1 MNATAEWLDL
11 TGKTALITGS
21 AHGIGKAIAET
32 LQTAGAT
39 VIVSDINEELV
50 QETAAALGAESL
62 PLDVSNEEMVD
73 KAIADIIARHGALDI
88 AVNNA
93 GVYNGF
99 GGPLVEMETD
109 RWRGLMSVNLDG
121 VFYCCR
127 AEARAM
133 IDAGKGGRIINVA
146 STQAVT
152 PGVGVNYDGSKA
164 AVTQMTKT
172 MALELAKHKINVN
185 ALAPG
190 ATWVQDFPEPPI
202 DPSAVPAHSGQPLND
217 QVASRIS
224 RIPMERWGTPDEVGK
239 AALFLCS
246 SMSEYI
252 TGVYL
257 PVDGGWL
264 TL

>member
-1 MNATAEWLDL
+1 MNSPAEWLNL
-11 TGKTALITGS
+11 TDKVALVTGA

-32 LQTAGAT
+32 LQAAGAN
-39 VIVSDINEELV
+39 VILTDINEELV
-50 QETAAALGAESL
+50 QKTAASLGAEGL
-62 PLDVSNEEMVD
+62 HLDVTDEQMVD
-73 KAIADIIARHGALDI
+73 QLVADLVERFGGLDI

-93 GVYNGF
+93 GVYNDYGSQI
-99 GGPLVEMETD
+99 VDMETD
-109 RWRGLMSVNLDG
+109 RWRGLMSVNVDG

-133 IDAGKGGRIINVA
+133 IKAGRGGRIINIA

-164 AVTQMTKT
+164 AVTQMTRT
-172 MALELAKHKINVN
+172 LALELAKHQINVN

-190 ATWVQDFPEPPI
+190 ATWVQDVPAPEI
-202 DPSAVPAHSGQPLND
+202 DPGVVPAPSGDPLND
-217 QVASRIS
+217 QVAARIA
-224 RIPMERWGTPDEVGK
+224 RIPMGRWGRPDEIGR

-246 SMSEYI
+246 PMSDYV
-252 TGVYL
+252 TGAYL

-264 TL
+264 VL

>member
-1 MNATAEWLDL
+1 MNTPAEWLNL
-11 TGKTALITGS
+11 TGKVALVTGA

-32 LQTAGAT
+32 LHTAGAT
-39 VIVSDINEELV
+39 VVLTDIDAGLV
-50 QETAAALGAESL
+50 QQTASALGAEGL
-62 PLDVSNEEMVD
+62 QLDVSNEEMVD
-73 KAIADIIARHGALDI
+73 DIVTDIVDRFGGLDI

-93 GVYNGF
+93 GVYRDY
-99 GGPLVEMETD
+99 GGQIVDMDTA
-109 RWRGLMSVNLDG
+109 RWRGLMSVNVDG

-133 IDAGKGGRIINVA
+133 IKVGRGGRIINVA

-164 AVTQMTKT
+164 AITQMTRT
-172 MALELAKHKINVN
+172 LALELARHQINVN

-190 ATWVQDFPEPPI
+190 ATWVEDTPEPEI
-202 DPSAVPAHSGQPLND
+202 DPGVVPPPSGNPLDD
-217 QVASRIS
+217 QVAARIA
-224 RIPMERWGTPDEVGK
+224 RIPMARWGKPDEVGK

-246 SMSEYI
+246 PMSEYI

-264 TL
+264 VL